1 MVKRLALLAAACCM
15 LQTLHAQKMKT
26 VFEQTNG
33 EQTATYSQ
41 IIDFYTQLDKQ
52 YGTIVMKE
60 AGATDVVQP
69 LHVVYYNNKSNFNT
83 QQVREQG
90 GIVLLINNG
99 IHPGE
104 PDGID
109 ASMMLLRDVASGKV
123 TIPDNVLLAVVP
135 VFNIGGMLNRGSYSR
150 ANQNGPQAYGFRGNA
165 QNYDLNRDFI
175 KMDAKETRTLV
186 KLFHELD
193 PEVFVDNHVSNGA
206 DYQHIMTLLTTQH
219 NKLGGKMGSYMNDVF
234 EPMLYKDMKTRG
246 YDLVPY
252 VNYWGDEGVDK
263 GWEGFYDYPR
273 FTSGFAS
280 LFQTMAFVPETHMLK
295 PYKQRV
301 ESTYALMES
310 FIKLSSENAATI
322 KQARASDRQ
331 KLLKVKE
338 LPLDWK
344 LDKSQ
349 PTTITFK
356 GFADGRK
363 PSEVSGTP
371 RLYYDRSKPYTK
383 EVPFY
388 NTYTSQNNITIP
400 KQYIISQGWG
410 KIIERLQA
418 NGVAMTQLDADKEQQ
433 VTVYYIEDLETAKKP
448 YEGHYIH
455 SHVKL
460 RKETKTIQF
469 RKGDYVIE
477 TEQPARRYIIETL
490 EPEAPD
496 AFFTWGFFDAV
507 LQQKEHFSA
516 YVFEDEA
523 AALLKK
529 DAKLK
534 QLLEDKKQADTVF
547 AKDGA
552 AQLEFIYMHSPYYE
566 PTHNRY
572 PVFRVE
578 Y

>member
-1 MVKRLALLAAACCM
+1 MMRKLALMAMALYTM
-15 LQTLHAQKMKT
+15 QPLNAQKMKT
-26 VFEQTNG
+26 VFETTQG
-33 EQTATYSQ
+33 EETATYQ
-41 IIDFYTQLDKQ
+41 QVMEYYQQLDEQ
-52 YGTIVMKE
+52 YTTISMQE
-60 AGATDVVQP
+60 AGATDVIYP
-69 LHVVYYNNKSNFNT
+69 LHVVYYNSKAAFDV
-83 QQVREQG
+83 QQWKVNG
-90 GIVLLINNG
+90 GIVILMNNG

-109 ASMMLLRDVASGKV
+109 ACMMLLRDAASGKIKV
-123 TIPDNVLLAVVP
+123 PDNVMLAMIP

-150 ANQNGPQAYGFRGNA
+150 ANQNGPKEYGFRGNA

-175 KMDAKETRTLV
+175 KMDAKETQTLV
-186 KLFHELD
+186 RLFHQLD

-219 NKLGGKMGSYMNDVF
+219 NKLGGETGKYMNDVF

-295 PYKQRV
+295 SYKQRV

-310 FIKLSSENAATI
+310 FIKLASENATAIKNARIADRKTLQTAT
-322 KQARASDRQ
+322 Q
-331 KLLKVKE
+331 
-338 LPLDWK
+338 LPIDWQ
-344 LDKSQ
+344 LDKTQ
-349 PTTITFK
+349 PTEITFK

-383 EVPFY
+383 QVPFY
-388 NTYTSQNNITIP
+388 NYYVSSKNIGVP
-400 KQYIISQGWG
+400 KEYIISQGWG
-410 KIIERLQA
+410 KIIERMQA
-418 NGVAMTQLDADKEQQ
+418 NGVTMKQLEADEVKD
-433 VTVYYIEDLETAKKP
+433 VTVYYIDGYETAKKP
-448 YEGHYIH
+448 YEGHYLH
-455 SHVKL
+455 TQVKL
-460 RKETKTIQF
+460 RKEQKQVQF
-469 RKGDYVIE
+469 RKGDYVIG
-477 TEQPARRYIIETL
+477 TAQPARRYIVEVL

-496 AFFTWGFFDAV
+496 AFFAWGLFDAV

-516 YVFEDEA
+516 YVFEDDA
-523 AALLKK
+523 TALLKK
-529 DAKLK
+529 DANMRKL
-534 QLLEDKKQADTVF
+534 LDDKKQADTSF

-552 AQLEFIYMHSPYYE
+552 AQLEFIYTHSPYYE
-566 PTHNRY
+566 PTYNRY

-578 Y
+578 

>member
-1 MVKRLALLAAACCM
+1 M